1 MNRKNVINY
10 VMGVCKYI
18 TVRLEI
24 LKKKKKGRHPSY
36 SRALIPICMTIK

>member
-24 LKKKKKGRHPSY
+24 LKKKKKADTLLTQGPSY
-36 SRALIPICMTIK
+36 QFA

>member
-24 LKKKKKGRHPSY
+24 LKKKKKKADTLLTQGPSY
-36 SRALIPICMTIK
+36 QFA